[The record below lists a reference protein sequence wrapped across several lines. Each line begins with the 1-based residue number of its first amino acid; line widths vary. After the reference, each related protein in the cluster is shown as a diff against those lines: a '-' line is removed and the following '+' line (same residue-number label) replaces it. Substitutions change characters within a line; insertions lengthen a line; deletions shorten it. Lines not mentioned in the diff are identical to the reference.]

1 MRSGVESSPERQAD
15 GVERVHVWAVLLV
28 QAEAYELQRG
38 ALLAQHEV
46 AVCAGGRRGE
56 LEHRREVVGQLVD
69 LPRNCVG
76 MSERDPHGYYYE
88 KQDAEEQDQD
98 RAGAA
103 RRGARGSRVGDRA
116 RRGPPRPCR
125 RSWSMRLSTALLA
138 AGGSVQ
144 ALGVPSDRRIS
155 NEVIDELLAGASTE
169 EEIAGPGGLLAEL
182 TKRLVERAMEV
193 ELTDHVGYEPHLE
206 PPGGAENT
214 RNGTTP
220 KTLITEHGKVPIDA
234 PRDRDGSFEPKIVR
248 KRQRRF
254 VGFDEKILALY
265 SRGLSTR
272 DIEAHLE
279 EIYGV
284 KVGRDLISRVTDAV
298 MDDVREWGKRPLE
311 DIYPIVFL
319 DCMVLKIREG
329 GTVQR
334 RALYLALGVTLDG
347 DRDVLGMWFQETEG
361 AKFWMQVLTDLKQ
374 RGVRDILIACVDGLT
389 GFPEAIEAIFPK
401 TTVQTC
407 IVHLIRNSLKYVP
420 RREREQVARDLK
432 PIYTAKDADQAHAE
446 LEAFD
451 EKWGARFPVITQAW
465 LNAWEHVIPFLAFPD
480 EVRRVIYTTNA
491 IEALNRQL
499 RKAIKTKGSF
509 PNEDAA
515 RKLVYLALQNAV
527 PQWTRTRNWT
537 TALLAFKIH
546 FGDRVPDTAN

>member
-1 MRSGVESSPERQAD
+1 MPTTTQDHVEVQELVFPVAGERREPGGRPEWT
-15 GVERVHVWAVLLV
+15 GG
-28 QAEAYELQRG
+28 G
-38 ALLAQHEV
+38 AL
-46 AVCAGGRRGE
+46 AVDPLSLSPGLVDEAVDRAGGRR
-56 LEHRREVVGQLVD
+56 
-69 LPRNCVG
+69 
-76 MSERDPHGYYYE
+76 
-88 KQDAEEQDQD
+88 
-98 RAGAA
+98 
-103 RRGARGSRVGDRA
+103 RVRQ
-116 RRGPPRPCR
+116 
-125 RSWSMRLSTALLA
+125 T
-138 AGGSVQ
+138 
-144 ALGVPSDRRIS
+144 LGVPSERVSD
-155 NEVIDELLAGASTE
+155 EVIDELLAGASTE

-182 TKRLVERAMEV
+182 TKRLLERAMEV
-193 ELTDHVGYEPHLE
+193 ELTDHLGYETHQE
-206 PPGGAENT
+206 PPGGAENQ
-214 RNGTTP
+214 RNGSTG
-220 KTLITEHGKVPIDA
+220 KTLMTEHGPVALDT
-234 PRDRDGSFEPKIVR
+234 PRDRNGSFEPKIVR

-272 DIEAHLE
+272 DISAHLQ

-284 KVGRDLISRVTDAV
+284 KVSRELISKVTDAV
-298 MDDVREWGKRPLE
+298 MDDVREWAKRPLE

-329 GTVQR
+329 GSVQR

-361 AKFWMQVLTDLKQ
+361 AKFWMQVLNDLKT

-389 GFPEAIEAIFPK
+389 GFPDAIEAIFPK

-407 IVHLIRNSLKYVP
+407 IVHLIRASLRYVP
-420 RREREQVARDLK
+420 RREREQVARGLK
-432 PIYTAKDADQAHAE
+432 PIYTAVDADQAQAE

-451 EKWGARFPVITQAW
+451 EKWGQRFPVITQTW
-465 LNAWEHVIPFLAFPD
+465 LNAWENVIPFLAFPD

-509 PNEDAA
+509 PTEDAA

-537 TALLAFKIH
+537 AALLAFKIH